1 MLKKESTIRKVTTT
15 VYIFIFLTLI
25 FLSYQLMTSS
35 NFPITQIGIKGE
47 YENINKRQIN
57 LIKNKFIN
65 ENFLESILNL
75 QDKLLKNY
83 LG

>member
-65 ENFLESILNL
+65 ENFFAL
-75 QDKLLKNY
+75 
-83 LG
+83 